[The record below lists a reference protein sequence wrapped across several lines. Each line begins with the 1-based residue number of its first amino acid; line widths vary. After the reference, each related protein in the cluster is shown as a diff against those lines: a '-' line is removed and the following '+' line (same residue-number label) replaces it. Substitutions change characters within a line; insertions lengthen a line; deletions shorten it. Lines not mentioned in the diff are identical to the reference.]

1 MSKVIR
7 APKRR
12 IERFRS
18 TVVDA
23 GVAGTE
29 TEKVLHTAEDS
40 KTLIR
45 ALGRVKLVGIDS
57 TVTAVNYSMILRVN
71 PRGTSVQGIASSE
84 SLDNPVAIEEI
95 ARWSGS
101 VGYDTNGVWN
111 PDVIE
116 FDIKA
121 MRKLRETDEIAL
133 AYIANNSGDIKL
145 IGDIYLWFKE

>member
-71 PRGTSVQGIASSE
+71 PRGTSVQGIASSR
-84 SLDNPVAIEEI
+84 S
-95 ARWSGS
+95 
-101 VGYDTNGVWN
+101 
-111 PDVIE
+111 
-116 FDIKA
+116 
-121 MRKLRETDEIAL
+121 
-133 AYIANNSGDIKL
+133 
-145 IGDIYLWFKE
+145 

>member
-1 MSKVIR
+1 MNHRYISPISF
-7 APKRR
+7 P
-12 IERFRS
+12 
-18 TVVDA
+18 
-23 GVAGTE
+23 
-29 TEKVLHTAEDS
+29 
-40 KTLIR
+40 
-45 ALGRVKLVGIDS
+45 
-57 TVTAVNYSMILRVN
+57 VTI
-71 PRGTSVQGIASSE
+71 G
-84 SLDNPVAIEEI
+84 
-95 ARWSGS
+95 GS